1 MGVLKYHR
9 EGKAMTFF
17 FSLLLRWEQGKQPEL
32 SNSSIIKPRDVIH
45 CLSLRCIYIYQFPT
59 HNMSCILCLPFIK
72 IIIHANDVL
81 NMYRVTE
88 IVCMSNKHY

>member
-45 CLSLRCIYIYQFPT
+45 CLSLRCIYINFLLTICHVYYVY
-59 HNMSCILCLPFIK
+59 HLLRSLSMLMMYLICI
-72 IIIHANDVL
+72 
-81 NMYRVTE
+81 E
-88 IVCMSNKHY
+88 